1 MKRLKSSIRDKDA
14 FIARL
19 LLAEVLAKRGQG
31 PLQRPEPVH
40 YRRRPHDRP
49 QES

>member
-1 MKRLKSSIRDKDA
+1 MKRLKASVRNKDE

-31 PLQRPEPVH
+31 PLKRPEPVH
-40 YRRRPHDRP
+40 YRRRPSHP